1 MSDKP
6 YLQKGWLTGQ
16 AKLLESMNANQRA
29 INTQVASEYSFNEL
43 MKELKN
49 A

>member
-1 MSDKP
+1 MNDKERRVND
-6 YLQKGWLTGQ
+6 
-16 AKLLESMNANQRA
+16 LLESMQANQRA
-29 INTQVASEYSFNEL
+29 INTQVASEYSFDEL